1 MSSVKLQAT
10 SLPQLSDKLR
20 VTERK
25 NMIRIYELSLGQNAE
40 TNMTTIVDHKTNTI
54 IAEFDDYDMALY
66 FLNKCF
72 KLILKDVNRDGW
84 LYTLKQ
90 ATGKRKEEH
99 ECNKKRQLQAA
110 ASRSV

>member
-1 MSSVKLQAT
+1 
-10 SLPQLSDKLR
+10 
-20 VTERK
+20 
-25 NMIRIYELSLGQNAE
+25 MIRIYELSLGHNS
-40 TNMTTIVDHKTNTI
+40 TTDMTTILDHKTNTI

-99 ECNKKRQLQAA
+99 ECSKKRQLQAA

>member
-1 MSSVKLQAT
+1 
-10 SLPQLSDKLR
+10 
-20 VTERK
+20 
-25 NMIRIYELSLGQNAE
+25 MIRIYELSLGQNDE
-40 TNMTTIVDHKTNTI
+40 DMTQVLDHKTNTV

-90 ATGKRKEEH
+90 ATSNRKRIK
-99 ECNKKRQLQAA
+99 
-110 ASRSV
+110 

>member
-1 MSSVKLQAT
+1 LAKATSHKLDRQQAT
-10 SLPQLSDKLR
+10 SYCGII
-20 VTERK
+20 TERK

-40 TNMTTIVDHKTNTI
+40 TDMTTILDHKTNTI

-72 KLILKDVNRDGW
+72 KLILKDMNRDGW

-90 ATGKRKEEH
+90 AKGNRKE
-99 ECNKKRQLQAA
+99 NK
-110 ASRSV
+110 